1 MTSKKSR
8 AYNRRNTKNKTNKYK
23 KKKVLRR
30 KTIKNNTYTHNKKL
44 LKKRNNPD
52 ALQKK
57 HDKQVEKH
65 LFHENMRVLSHLYTN
80 NIV

>member
-1 MTSKKSR
+1 MASKKYR
-8 AYNRRNTKNKTNKYK
+8 AYNRKNTKIKTNKF

-30 KTIKNNTYTHNKKL
+30 KTIKNNTYNRKKKILKKL
-44 LKKRNNPD
+44 NNPD
-52 ALQKK
+52 VLKKK